1 MASPGTDWVTINSQA
16 VTPLDK
22 RSGCGSGSY
31 PMFGADPRRKAAR
44 MFNSMAPISQSN
56 TPATPV
62 QRHEFAYPAVT
73 QVAVRAHAVLASSLY
88 RGVTPV
94 RPVTR

>member
-1 MASPGTDWVTINSQA
+1 
-16 VTPLDK
+16 
-22 RSGCGSGSY
+22 
-31 PMFGADPRRKAAR
+31 MFGGDPRRKAAR
-44 MFNSMAPISQSN
+44 MFTSMAPITQ
-56 TPATPV
+56 TKPTAAPV

-88 RGVTPV
+88 RGAAPV